1 MDSVIAI
8 RVTTHPAE
16 RNITNVGSV
25 KGKKDAIVIVGKNEY
40 IFVIG
45 DCSLGW
51 AGGLI
56 KSLKEMVSVLC
67 FKNIKS
73 TPPKSMKYGF
83 LNVLQTL

>member
-8 RVTTHPAE
+8 KVTVHPAAM
-16 RNITNVGSV
+16 NIRNVGSDN
-25 KGKKDAIVIVGKNEY
+25 GKKDAIVIGGKNEY
-40 IFVIG
+40 IFVSG

-56 KSLKEMVSVLC
+56 NSLNEIVSFLC
-67 FKNIKS
+67 FESIKI

-83 LNVLQTL
+83 LNAF